1 MAILGTHLLLYTPE
15 PEALR
20 AMLRD
25 TFGFSNVDAGEGW
38 LIFAMPPAE
47 MGVHPA
53 EGPTYESGTRHQVS
67 FMCDDIH
74 ATVADLRARGVRID
88 GDPEDEGWGISVMMT
103 LPGDV
108 KVQLY
113 EPRHPVAISRDAKR
127 G

>member
-20 AMLRD
+20 ATLKD
-25 TFGFSNVDAGEGW
+25 TFGFASVDAGEGW

-53 EGPTYESGTRHQVS
+53 EGPADASRTRHQVS
-67 FMCDDIH
+67 FMCDDIR
-74 ATVADLRARGVRID
+74 ATVADLRSRGVRID
-88 GDPEDEGWGISVMMT
+88 GEPEDQGWGISVMMT

-108 KVQLY
+108 EVQLY
-113 EPRHPVAISRDAKR
+113 EPRHPVAISGDVKKA
-127 G
+127 

>member
-15 PEALR
+15 PEKLR
-20 AMLRD
+20 GVLRD
-25 TFGFSNVDAGEGW
+25 TFGFSNVDAGDGW

-74 ATVADLRARGVRID
+74 ATVADLRAKGVRID

-103 LPGDV
+103 LPGNV

-113 EPRHPVAISRDAKR
+113 EPRHPTAISKTS
-127 G
+127 

>member
-15 PEALR
+15 PEKLR
-20 AMLRD
+20 EVLRD
-25 TFGFSNVDAGEGW
+25 TFGFSNVDAGDGW

-74 ATVADLRARGVRID
+74 ATVADLRAKGVRID

-103 LPGDV
+103 LPGNV

-113 EPRHPVAISRDAKR
+113 EPRHPTAISKTS
-127 G
+127 

>member
-20 AMLRD
+20 ATLRD
-25 TFGFSNVDAGEGW
+25 TFGFANVDAGDGW

-67 FMCDDIH
+67 FMCDDIN
-74 ATVADLRARGVRID
+74 ATVADLRARGIRID
-88 GDPEDEGWGISVMMT
+88 GEPEDEGWGISVMMT
-103 LPGDV
+103 LPGNV

-113 EPRHPVAISRDAKR
+113 EPRHPVAISMAGRK